1 MIIHVVQ
8 AGETAADIAKKYGI
22 SEEILIRNNEIQNPN
37 NLATGET
44 LVILIPSVT
53 HTVQEGDTLL
63 QIAEQYGVSLLQL
76 LRNNPFLSEREN
88 IYPGE
93 ALVISYSTEKKG
105 RLSIFGYAYP
115 HIRTDVLK
123 KTLPFL
129 TYITVYSYSFTDD
142 GKINNIDDSRIVEL
156 ARQYQVAPI
165 MMLNVEDNNQ
175 NNAINNMHKIL
186 INQESQEQLFYNVN
200 ELLREKGYYGVNL
213 NVPYIYPYD
222 RSNFVDFMIRFSNS
236 LKKEGHAVI
245 FYTLS
250 LSTFEI
256 MTGIVYEGFNY
267 SKLSQSVDGLLLMT
281 YEWGNNIGI
290 PTGIISFHRIQQYV
304 LGITEKF
311 PAEKIYMG
319 IPILGYLWEL
329 PFILGESKGYAI
341 TSNTAVELSK
351 DMGAAIHY
359 DDISKTAYFQYI
371 NGREY
376 VVRFRDTR
384 SINEFVNMVAEFGLA
399 GISIW
404 NIMKFYPQL
413 WLVVNALYDII
424 NIYEIDNSSRE
435 AEPTI

>member
-8 AGETAADIAKKYGI
+8 AGETVADIANKYGI
-22 SEEILIRNNEIQNPN
+22 SEEILIRNNEIKTPN
-37 NLATGET
+37 NLAIGET

-53 HTVQEGDTLL
+53 HTVQEGDTLN

-76 LRNNPFLSEREN
+76 LRNNPFLSEREY

-93 ALVISYSTEKKG
+93 TLVISYSTEKAG
-105 RLSIFGYAYP
+105 RLSTYGYAYP

-142 GKINNIDDSRIVEL
+142 GRINDLDDSRIIEL

-165 MMLNVEDNNQ
+165 MMLSIEDTDQ
-175 NNAINNMHKIL
+175 NYAINTMHKLL
-186 INQESQEQLFYNVN
+186 ISQESQEQLFYNVR
-200 ELLREKGYYGVNL
+200 ELIRSKGYYGVNL
-213 NVPYIYPYD
+213 NVPYIYPYE
-222 RSNFVDFMIRFSNS
+222 RSNFDEFMIKFSNF
-236 LKKEGHAVI
+236 LKRDGYAVV
-245 FYTLS
+245 FYTMS

-267 SKLSQSVDGLLLMT
+267 SKLVQRVDGLFLMT

-290 PTGIISFHRIQQYV
+290 PTGIISFDSIRQYV
-304 LGITEKF
+304 LGMTERF
-311 PAEKIYMG
+311 PAEKMYMG

-329 PFILGESKGYAI
+329 PFILGESKGFTI
-341 TSNTAVELSK
+341 TSNAAVELSK
-351 DMGAAIHY
+351 NMGATIY
-359 DDISKTAYFQYI
+359 IDDRTKTAYLQYI
-371 NGREY
+371 LGNEY

-384 SINEFVNMVAEFGLA
+384 SINEFLNMVAEFGLA

-413 WLVVNALYDII
+413 WLLVNALYDIE
-424 NIYEIDNSSRE
+424 NIYETDNISR
-435 AEPTI
+435 